1 MAVHPKDIMTPEQL
15 RDNYEYKVIKKILL
29 REFKWIKDISFKDN
43 EINDYNLIFIDLYIN
58 PFELSDETGWAIA
71 RWTLNDIEK
80 GEQYYSPYLS
90 SLMKVAY
97 EDAKEITMPIEKTIE
112 SVHKS
117 AAIPK
122 ELRLPGARKLAI
134 GSFITQEGLT
144 IPTNYVDWRNTIKDN
159 RSDWDRTLDTIE
171 EL

>member
-1 MAVHPKDIMTPEQL
+1 MAVKTEDLMTPEQL
-15 RDNYEYKVIKKILL
+15 NDNYEYKVTKKILL

-58 PFELSDETGWAIA
+58 PFELSDETGWAISK
-71 RWTLNDIEK
+71 WTLNDIEK
-80 GEQYYSPYLS
+80 GEPYYSPYLS
-90 SLMKVAY
+90 SLMKVSY
-97 EDAKEITMPIEKTIE
+97 EEAKDITKSIEQTIE

-134 GSFITQEGLT
+134 GKS
-144 IPTNYVDWRNTIKDN
+144 
-159 RSDWDRTLDTIE
+159 
-171 EL
+171 